1 MNFTRSEWRCVLLPA
16 LVLAVANT
24 ARADGIVVDRIY
36 DPYVE
41 YGETEIEWRAT
52 RLRDSDDE
60 AFTDELLNG
69 EAFSEEG
76 LEEEEILDGLHRH
89 RLGIGYGFS
98 ERWFGEVY
106 LIGEGDKDESLN
118 LKAVELE
125 AKWQITEQGEYSAD
139 WGMLFELERE
149 TEVDMWEAAVTLIS
163 SREWGRWTGTAN
175 LEAIYEW
182 GEEEDELESELKLQ
196 GRYRWKPELE
206 PALEFYAG
214 QDTVGLG
221 PVLLGD
227 IKFGEGRRL
236 RWEFGVIVG
245 LTDES
250 PDQSFRFLVEYEFF
264 N

>member
-1 MNFTRSEWRCVLLPA
+1 MNFTRTEWRSVVATAITLSLSSAA
-16 LVLAVANT
+16 L
-24 ARADGIVVDRIY
+24 ADGIVVDRIY

-41 YGETEIEWRAT
+41 AGETEIEWRAT

-60 AFTDELLNG
+60 TPNLEELGG
-69 EAFSEEG
+69 EEFGEEE
-76 LEEEEILDGLHRH
+76 LEEEPLDGLHRH
-89 RLGIGYGFS
+89 RLGMGYGFS

-106 LIGEGDKDESLN
+106 LIGEGSHEESLN

-149 TEVDMWEAAVTLIS
+149 TEVDMWETAVTLIS

-227 IKFGEGRRL
+227 VKFGQGRRL

-245 LTDES
+245 VTDES